1 MNFFFYD
8 LETSGLDKANA
19 HIMQF
24 AGQRTDENLNLIGDA
39 VNIRIQLPDYCL
51 PSPQALVVTGIS
63 PYDAK

>member
-24 AGQRTDENLNLIGDA
+24 AGQRTDENFNPIGEA
-39 VNIRIQLPDYCL
+39 VNIAECFGGYRHFSL
-51 PSPQALVVTGIS
+51 
-63 PYDAK
+63 